1 MEVKFKITGMGCQSC
16 VRKIESGVGQMKGI
30 VSAGVNLIMEV
41 LTVDVNEDEVTPAEI
56 IAVLEDLGFQGEEIV
71 LKEREETLEE
81 KIVGIRGLNCQS
93 CVRKVETNIIKIEG
107 VEKVEVNLTTEKLT
121 LSYDRKSVKFSEIKN
136 GIEDLGF
143 QLVEERV
150 STKEAF
156 DEKKLKLAMEWKKF
170 ILIIS
175 LSIPVFYI
183 SMGHMMGMWV
193 PRAINPDYNGVS
205 FAMFQMI
212 LTIPVLYLCRDFY
225 TRGLKSLIK
234 KAPNMD
240 SLVALGT
247 GAAFIY
253 SIYGTY
259 RILDGDLSYV
269 HLLYFESAVV
279 ILALIKLGK
288 YLEEVSKGRT
298 SEAIRKLMDLQP
310 VTANLKRGDRIVVVG
325 IDEVVKGDLLLVKP
339 GERVP
344 VDGLVVRGKSSVDE
358 AMLTGESMPVSK
370 SVGDSVVGASINMQ
384 GSIDIEV
391 TATGEDTALA
401 KIIKLVEDAQG
412 SKAPIAKMADVI
424 SGYFVPV
431 VMGIAALS
439 SLVWY
444 YLGSRGVVELH
455 ETPGVFALTI
465 LISVLVIACPCS
477 LGLAT
482 PTAIMVGTGRGAEMG
497 ILIKGGEA
505 LEMTHRGDIIVFDKT
520 GTITEGKPVVTDIIN
535 HNIEKIELIQL
546 LGSLEGHSEHP
557 LGEAVVRYLKEK
569 EIPVLPVEEFNSITG
584 KGIEGISGG
593 RRIAAGN
600 MRLLEDMEVEAELV
614 DEIHRLAD
622 EGKTPVMIVVEG
634 EFAGVVGIADTLKE
648 NSQEAVKLLKEM
660 GMRVAMITGDNE
672 KTARAIAR
680 KAGIE
685 EVLAEVLPE
694 GKALEVKKLQEQGNK
709 VIMVGDGINDAPA
722 LAQADIGV
730 AIGNGTDIAIES
742 AEVVLMKNDIT
753 DVARAIELS
762 HATMRNIKQNLFWAF
777 AYNTLGIPIAAGG
790 LYLITGHLLD
800 PMIAGGAMAMSSV
813 SVVSNALRLK
823 RFKAKV

>member
-1 MEVKFKITGMGCQSC
+1 MERKFKITGMGCQSC
-16 VRKIESGVGQMKGI
+16 VRKIESGVGQMNE
-30 VSAGVNLIMEV
+30 VESAVVNLIMEL
-41 LTVDVNEDEVTPAEI
+41 LTVRADKERVPSEEI
-56 IAVLEDLGFQGEEIV
+56 IAVVEDLGFQGEEI
-71 LKEREETLEE
+71 LSEERKGGLEE
-81 KIVGIRGLNCQS
+81 KTAGIKGLSCQS
-93 CVRKVETNIIKIEG
+93 CVRKVETNIVKLEG
-107 VEKVEVNLTTEKLT
+107 VERVEVNLATERVT
-121 LSYDRKSVKFSEIKN
+121 LGYDRGAIKFSEIK
-136 GIEDLGF
+136 EEVDKLGF
-143 QLVEERV
+143 HLVEEKV
-150 STKEAF
+150 STAEVF
-156 DEKKLKLAMEWKKF
+156 DEKRRALAGEWRKF
-170 ILIIS
+170 VWVML
-175 LSIPVFYI
+175 LSIPVFYV

-193 PRAINPDYNGVS
+193 PGAINPDYNGVA
-205 FAMFQMI
+205 FAVFQMV

-225 TRGLKSLIK
+225 IRGIKSLIK

-253 SIYGTY
+253 SLYATY
-259 RILDGDLSYV
+259 RIVDGDLSYI

-310 VTANLKRGDRIVVVG
+310 VTANLKRGEKIVVVG
-325 IDEVVKGDLLLVKP
+325 IDEVERGDLLLVKP

-344 VDGLVVRGKSSVDE
+344 VDGIVVRGRSSVDE

-370 SVGDSVVGASINMQ
+370 GIGDSVVGASINMQ

-401 KIIKLVEDAQG
+401 KIIRLVEDAQG
-412 SKAPIAKMADVI
+412 SKAPIAKMADII

-431 VMGIAALS
+431 VMGIALVS
-439 SLVWY
+439 STIWY
-444 YLGSRGVVELH
+444 YLGSKGMVDLH
-455 ETPGVFALTI
+455 ETPAVFALTI

-505 LEMTHRGDIIVFDKT
+505 LEMTHRGDIVVFDKT
-520 GTITEGKPVVTDIIN
+520 GTITQGKPVVTDVLS
-535 HNIEKIELIQL
+535 HNIDEDEMIQL

-557 LGEAVVRYLKEK
+557 LGEAVVQYLKKGEMA
-569 EIPVLPVEEFNSITG
+569 VLPVEEFHSITG
-584 KGIEGISGG
+584 KGIEGRVNG
-593 RRIAAGN
+593 RRVAAGN
-600 MRLLEDMEVEAELV
+600 IRLLEDMKVDAELI
-614 DEIHRLAD
+614 DEIHSLAD
-622 EGKTPVMIVVEG
+622 GGKTPVMVVIDG
-634 EFAGVVGIADTLKE
+634 QFAGVVGIADTLKE
-648 NSQEAVKLLKEM
+648 NSIDAVKVLKGM
-660 GMRVAMITGDNE
+660 GLRVAMITGDNS
-672 KTARAIAR
+672 KTAHAIAR
-680 KAGIE
+680 KAGID

-694 GKALEVKKLQEQGNK
+694 GKAVEVKRLQEEGNR

-813 SVVSNALRLK
+813 SVVTNALRLK
-823 RFKAKV
+823 RFRSRI

>member
-1 MEVKFKITGMGCQSC
+1 VERKFKITGMGCQSC
-16 VRKIESGVGQMKGI
+16 VRKIESGVGQMEG
-30 VSAGVNLIMEV
+30 VESAGVNLIMEL
-41 LTVDVNEDEVTPAEI
+41 LTVKADENRVSPDEI
-56 IAVLEDLGFQGEEIV
+56 IAVVEDLGFEGEEI
-71 LKEREETLEE
+71 LPEKKKGGLEE
-81 KIVGIRGLNCQS
+81 KTVGIKGLSCQS
-93 CVRKVETNIIKIEG
+93 CVRKVETNIIKLAG
-107 VEKVEVNLTTEKLT
+107 VERVEVNLATERVT
-121 LSYDRKSVKFSEIKN
+121 LGYDRGSVKFSEIKSE
-136 GIEDLGF
+136 IEELGF
-143 QLVEERV
+143 QIEEERV
-150 STKEAF
+150 STAEVF
-156 DEKKLKLAMEWKKF
+156 DEKRQTLAREWRKF
-170 ILIIS
+170 VWVIL
-175 LSIPVFYI
+175 LSVPVFYV

-193 PRAINPDYNGVS
+193 PGAINPDYNGPA
-205 FAMFQMI
+205 FAVFQMA

-225 TRGLKSLIK
+225 IRGIKSLIK
-234 KAPNMD
+234 KSPNMD

-253 SIYGTY
+253 SLYGTY
-259 RILDGDLSYV
+259 RILKGDLTYI

-310 VTANLKRGDRIVVVG
+310 VTANLKRGDKIVVVG
-325 IDEVVKGDLLLVKP
+325 IDEVERGDMLLVKP

-370 SVGDSVVGASINMQ
+370 GIGDSVVGASINMQ

-412 SKAPIAKMADVI
+412 SKAPIAKMADII

-431 VMGIAALS
+431 VMGIALIS
-439 SLVWY
+439 SAIWY
-444 YLGSRGVVELH
+444 YLGSRGMVELH
-455 ETPGVFALTI
+455 ETPGIFALTI

-505 LEMTHRGDIIVFDKT
+505 LEMTHRGDIVVFDKT
-520 GTITEGKPVVTDIIN
+520 GTITQGKPVVTDIIS
-535 HNIEKIELIQL
+535 HNIDKTEMMQL
-546 LGSLEGHSEHP
+546 LGSLESHSEHP
-557 LGEAVVRYLKEK
+557 LGEAIVQYLKESK
-569 EIPVLPVEEFNSITG
+569 IAVLPVEEFNSITG
-584 KGIEGISGG
+584 KGIEGRSGG
-593 RRIAAGN
+593 RSVAAGN
-600 MRLLEDMEVEAELV
+600 MRLLEDMKVDAELV
-614 DEIHRLAD
+614 DEVHRLAD
-622 EGKTPVMIVVEG
+622 EGKTPVMVVVDG

-648 NSQEAVKLLKEM
+648 NSREAVKVLKEM
-660 GMRVAMITGDNE
+660 GLRVAMITGDNR
-672 KTARAIAR
+672 KTAHAIAK
-680 KAGIE
+680 KAGID

-694 GKALEVKKLQEQGNK
+694 GKAQEVKKLQEGGDR

-823 RFKAKV
+823 RFKSKV